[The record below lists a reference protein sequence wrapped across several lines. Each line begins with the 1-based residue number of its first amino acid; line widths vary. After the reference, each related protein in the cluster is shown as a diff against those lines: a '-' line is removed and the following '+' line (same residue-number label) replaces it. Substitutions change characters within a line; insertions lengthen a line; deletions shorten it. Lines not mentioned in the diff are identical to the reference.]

1 MKLITKAIE
10 AKLLKT
16 PLHSTESLNTK
27 PVIVKFFTPD
37 SNWTWYV
44 VEGERRSEDWEF
56 FGLVEGLETEW
67 GYFTLS
73 ELQSIRGSIGLPIE
87 RDKFFDGMVI
97 GPDNKIHRAEV
108 KGGQHVG

>member
-1 MKLITKAIE
+1 MQLITKAIE

-16 PLHSTESLNTK
+16 PLHSTESLNPK

-44 VEGERRSEDWEF
+44 VAGERHGEDWTF

-67 GYFTLS
+67 GYFTLN
-73 ELQSIRGSIGLPIE
+73 ELQSIRGSIGLPVE
-87 RDKFFDGMVI
+87 RDRFFDGMVI
-97 GPDNKIHRAEV
+97 DSETNAVR
-108 KGGQHVG
+108 KG